1 MTFKDHVEMDKFNA
15 FFFAS
20 QQTNWL
26 VVSCQEKSKEK
37 YTSFVED
44 IISAAKQIRQE
55 VNNIM
60 KIHTVLFMRT
70 IIFNNRYQQW
80 SVIF

>member
-1 MTFKDHVEMDKFNA
+1 MLRWMNSMLS
-15 FFFAS
+15 FFAS
-20 QQTNWL
+20 RQTNWL

-55 VNNIM
+55 VSNNYNECTHI
-60 KIHTVLFMRT
+60 
-70 IIFNNRYQQW
+70 
-80 SVIF
+80 

>member
-1 MTFKDHVEMDKFNA
+1 MILLRWMNSMLS
-15 FFFAS
+15 FFAVS
-20 QQTNWL
+20 RQTNWL